1 MMTASRDDQPTR
13 AGGIADTVVA
23 VKNLTRRFGSFTA
36 VDKVDFSVR
45 RGEIFGFLGSNGA
58 GKTTVIRILCGLLA
72 PSEGA
77 VQVLGIDVAARP
89 EEVKR
94 RIGYM
99 SQRFSLYEDLSVGQN
114 IRFFGGV
121 YGLSGDRQRRR
132 EAWAL
137 GMAGLEGKERLVTR
151 ELPGGWKQRL
161 ALACA
166 LLHEPEI
173 VFLDEPTGGV
183 DPISRREFWGLI
195 DELAAGGTTV
205 FVTTHYMDEAEHCH
219 RLALMHAGRLISLG
233 TVSEMKDIFA
243 GQAVIEVTCPDIR
256 AAIELLEN
264 QPWAREVTPFGT
276 QLHLVAGDEP
286 GLERRVT
293 ELLQQGGL
301 PAAEAQ
307 RIVPSLEDVFIRAIE
322 TAEGTGR

>member
-1 MMTASRDDQPTR
+1 MNPDSRAKPEN
-13 AGGIADTVVA
+13 GVETVVE
-23 VKNLTRRFGSFTA
+23 VRGLTRRFGSFTA
-36 VDKVDFSVR
+36 VDKVDFSVH

-58 GKTTVIRILCGLLA
+58 GKTTVIRILCGLLS
-72 PSEGA
+72 PTEGTA
-77 VQVLGIDVAARP
+77 RVLGLDVAARP

-114 IRFFGGV
+114 ISFFGGV
-121 YGLSGDRQRRR
+121 YGLDASRQRQR

-137 GMAGLEGKERLVTR
+137 ETAGLKGKERLVTR

-161 ALACA
+161 ALVCA

-183 DPISRREFWGLI
+183 DPISRREFWELI
-195 DELAAGGTTV
+195 DQLAAGGTTV

-233 TVSEMKDIFA
+233 TVSEMKDVFG
-243 GQAVIEVTCPDIR
+243 GQAVLEVTCPDVQ
-256 AAIELLEN
+256 AAIDLLDG
-264 QPWAREVTPFGT
+264 QSWVHDVIAFGT

-286 GLERRVT
+286 GLERRVID
-293 ELLQQGGL
+293 LLQHRGL
-301 PAAEAQ
+301 PGAAAQ

-322 TAEGTGR
+322 TAEGSG